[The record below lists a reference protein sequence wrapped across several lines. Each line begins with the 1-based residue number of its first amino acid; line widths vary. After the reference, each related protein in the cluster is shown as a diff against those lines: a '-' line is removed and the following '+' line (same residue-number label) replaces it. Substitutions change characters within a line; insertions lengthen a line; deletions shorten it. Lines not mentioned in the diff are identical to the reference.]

1 MRFIWRLES
10 GFWGFPP
17 MSAVDDEWSG
27 PGVRGGRRSAFR
39 WRRLLWMLVYPRNA
53 ERILPT
59 VPGVFLITLCLG
71 IGLAA
76 YNTSNNI
83 LFITLSLLLACLIL
97 SGVLSWLNFRGVT
110 WRLVVVPPLRV
121 GQTAAV
127 VLELRNA
134 KRFLPTYGLWF
145 HLRSA
150 SDPNG
155 IRLLQRARLDAAGGD
170 LRLDWV
176 FRPAARGIEWIEL
189 VSAGSL
195 FPFGFLKKNLG
206 GGVRREVVIWPA
218 PVEYQRFAVA
228 AWSRPQG
235 GDRVA
240 RIGQSGD
247 LLALRKYSPGDSHRL
262 IHWKASARL
271 RQLMVRQFA
280 AETQDGFSL
289 WLDSNEEIWSRPEQ
303 FELLCSFAVTLAE
316 DLFKA
321 GRLGSVAIN
330 AEPAQAIRRVT
341 DLEAFF
347 DRVALLKPASARAA
361 VGGTT
366 AAAPAARRRNLLT
379 FAPDGARGVLAHV
392 DGNKAA
398 SA

>member
-1 MRFIWRLES
+1 M
-10 GFWGFPP
+10 
-17 MSAVDDEWSG
+17 
-27 PGVRGGRRSAFR
+27 
-39 WRRLLWMLVYPRNA
+39 VYPRNA

-59 VPGVFLITLCLG
+59 VPGVFLIALCMG
-71 IGLAA
+71 IGMAA
-76 YNTSNNI
+76 YNTANNI

-97 SGVLSWLNFRGVT
+97 SGVLSWLNFKGVT
-110 WRLVVVPPLRV
+110 WRLAVAPPLRV
-121 GQTAAV
+121 GQSAAV
-127 VLELRNA
+127 ALELRNA

-145 HLRSA
+145 EVRSS
-150 SDPNG
+150 SDPKG
-155 IRLLQRARLDAAGGD
+155 VRLQQRARLDPAGGD

-176 FRPAARGIEWIEL
+176 FRPAARGIERIDL

-206 GGVRREVVIWPA
+206 GETRTEVLIWPA
-218 PVEYQRFAVA
+218 PVEYQRFAVP

-235 GDRVA
+235 RERVA
-240 RIGQSGD
+240 RLGQSGD

-280 AETQDGFSL
+280 AESQEGFFL
-289 WLDSNEEIWSRPEQ
+289 WIESDAEVWSRPDQ

-321 GRLGSVAIN
+321 GRLSTVALN
-330 AEPAQAIRRVT
+330 DEPPQPVRRVS

-347 DRVALLKPASARAA
+347 DRVAVLQPRPRPDSFASA
-361 VGGTT
+361 G
-366 AAAPAARRRNLLT
+366 APRRRNLLT
-379 FAPDGARGVLAHV
+379 FLPDGSRGVIAHV
-392 DGNKAA
+392 DGNKSA

>member
-1 MRFIWRLES
+1 
-10 GFWGFPP
+10 
-17 MSAVDDEWSG
+17 MSATDAEWSG
-27 PGVRGGRRSAFR
+27 PGTRTRGRKDHR
-39 WRRLLWMLVYPRNA
+39 WRRLLWSLIYPRAA

-59 VPGVFLITLCLG
+59 VPGVFLIALCMG
-71 IGLAA
+71 IGMAA
-76 YNTSNNI
+76 YNTANNI

-97 SGVLSWLNFRGVT
+97 SGVLSWLNFKGVT
-110 WRLVVVPPLRV
+110 WRLVVAPPLRV
-121 GQTAAV
+121 GQSAAV
-127 VLELRNA
+127 ALELRNA

-145 HLRSA
+145 DVRSSSEPKGA
-150 SDPNG
+150 
-155 IRLLQRARLDAAGGD
+155 RLMQRARLDPAGGD

-176 FRPAARGIEWIEL
+176 FRPGARGIESIEL
-189 VSAGSL
+189 ASAGSL

-206 GGVRREVVIWPA
+206 GHARREVIIWPA
-218 PVEYQRFAVA
+218 PVEYQRFSVP

-271 RQLMVRQFA
+271 LQLMVRQFA
-280 AETQDGFSL
+280 AESQEGFSL
-289 WLDSNEEIWSRPEQ
+289 WLESDAEVWSRPEQ

-321 GRLGSVAIN
+321 GRLSSVAIN
-330 AEPAQAIRRVT
+330 DEAAQPVRRVT
-341 DLEAFF
+341 DIEAFF
-347 DRVALLKPASARAA
+347 DRVAVLKPITRALST
-361 VGGTT
+361 GKPG
-366 AAAPAARRRNLLT
+366 APRRRNLLT
-379 FAPDGARGVLAHV
+379 FIPDGARGVIAHV

>member
-1 MRFIWRLES
+1 
-10 GFWGFPP
+10 
-17 MSAVDDEWSG
+17 MSTLDAEWSG
-27 PGVRGGRRSAFR
+27 PGVRAHGLKDHR
-39 WRRLLWMLVYPRNA
+39 WRRLLWSLVYPRSA

-59 VPGVFLITLCLG
+59 VPGVFLIALCLG
-71 IGLAA
+71 IGMAA
-76 YNTSNNI
+76 YNTANNI

-97 SGVLSWLNFRGVT
+97 SGVLSWLNFKGVT
-110 WRLVVVPPLRV
+110 WRLTVAPPLRV
-121 GQTAAV
+121 GQSAAV
-127 VLELRNA
+127 SLELRNA

-145 HLRSA
+145 EVRS
-150 SDPNG
+150 SSEPQG
-155 IRLLQRARLDAAGGD
+155 IRLMQRARLDPAGGD

-176 FRPAARGIEWIEL
+176 FRPATRGLEKIEL
-189 VSAGSL
+189 ASAGSL
-195 FPFGFLKKNLG
+195 FPFGFLKKHLG
-206 GGVRREVVIWPA
+206 GHARREVLIWPA
-218 PVEYQRFAVA
+218 PVEYQRFSVP

-240 RIGQSGD
+240 RVGQSGD

-280 AETQDGFSL
+280 AESQEGFSL
-289 WLDSNEEIWSRPEQ
+289 WLESDAEVWSRPEQ

-321 GRLGSVAIN
+321 GRLSSVAIN
-330 AEPAQAIRRVT
+330 DEAAQPVRRVT

-347 DRVALLKPASARAA
+347 DRVALLKPRTRSLSA
-361 VGGTT
+361 GT
-366 AAAPAARRRNLLT
+366 PGMLRRRNLLT
-379 FAPDGARGVLAHV
+379 FVPDGARGILAHV